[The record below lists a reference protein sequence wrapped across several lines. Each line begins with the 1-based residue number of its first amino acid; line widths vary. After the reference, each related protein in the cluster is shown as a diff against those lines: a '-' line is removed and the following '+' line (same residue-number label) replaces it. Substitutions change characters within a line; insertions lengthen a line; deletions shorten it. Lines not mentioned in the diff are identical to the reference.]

1 MLIWLNVLIFKVFHN
16 LKSVSCSRICCVT
29 LPKNKYTAMKKD
41 KTNEGTDKRKMS
53 KLEKENAK
61 LKARN
66 EQLKSANKQLKKDL
80 GKERKKKDVKVIGLS
95 SEQERLLLKLLKGT
109 PFQDS

>member
-1 MLIWLNVLIFKVFHN
+1 
-16 LKSVSCSRICCVT
+16 
-29 LPKNKYTAMKKD
+29 MKKD

-61 LKARN
+61 LKAQN
-66 EQLKSANKQLKKDL
+66 EQLKSDL
-80 GKERKKKDVKVIGLS
+80 GRERKKKDVKVIELN
-95 SEQERLLLKLLKGT
+95 SEQERLLLNLLKGT